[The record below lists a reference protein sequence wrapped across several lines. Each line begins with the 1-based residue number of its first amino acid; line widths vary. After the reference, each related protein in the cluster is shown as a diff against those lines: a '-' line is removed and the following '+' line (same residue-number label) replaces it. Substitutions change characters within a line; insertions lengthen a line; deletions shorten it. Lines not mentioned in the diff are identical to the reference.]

1 MSTTRTHLVL
11 AILAVLAIALVGCA
25 SPPATSPVTTAAIA
39 GIATPAPTAD
49 RPGIDTPPDA
59 ELMVEGGDPVA
70 GQLGTFV
77 WGGGGSDS
85 PWLPGTP
92 VRAAAGEILS
102 ITLAPDVVL
111 SGWSALLAPAA
122 NGGGEGAIKV
132 GTGPAA
138 MDVVAPEAGSW
149 TLAVTIEFG
158 DLGGATYFWRLEVS

>member
-1 MSTTRTHLVL
+1 MFTTRTSFVL
-11 AILAVLAIALVGCA
+11 AVLSILAIALAGCA

-39 GIATPAPTAD
+39 TSAPTAD

-70 GQLGTFV
+70 GRLGTFV

-92 VRAAAGEILS
+92 VRAATGEILS
-102 ITLAPDVVL
+102 ITPAPDVVL

-138 MDVVAPEAGSW
+138 MDVVAPGAGSW

-158 DLGGATYFWRLEVS
+158 DLGSATYFWLLEVS